1 MGIPPARRERALKR
15 QTRKSGR
22 KKSWAPEATAK
33 MTTLES
39 GYSAV
44 WIIRVHSFIQ
54 IFTKHLLSAKY
65 HIKHHVKHREED
77 DVTLPL
83 EDKGQTTNKQIRCG
97 LRGGEPQSR
106 HKGSW
111 GLMGRKGISERTAE
125 A

>member
-1 MGIPPARRERALKR
+1 
-15 QTRKSGR
+15 
-22 KKSWAPEATAK
+22 

-65 HIKHHVKHREED
+65 HTKHHVKYREED

-83 EDKGQTTNKQIRCG
+83 EDKGQTTNKQIRRG
-97 LRGGEPQSR
+97 LRGGTTEQTQ
-106 HKGSW
+106 
-111 GLMGRKGISERTAE
+111 RTVGTDGQE
-125 A
+125 GDI

>member
-1 MGIPPARRERALKR
+1 MGIPPAPRERALER
-15 QTRKSGR
+15 QARKSGR

-33 MTTLES
+33 TTTLES

-65 HIKHHVKHREED
+65 HTKHHVKYREEG

-83 EDKGQTTNKQIRCG
+83 ENKGQTTNKYDVG
-97 LRGGEPQSR
+97 
-106 HKGSW
+106 
-111 GLMGRKGISERTAE
+111 
-125 A
+125 